1 MRARLQEQWHHDKQL
16 VIYRRPDPKGAGGAK
31 PVWYYDIK
39 LPNQER
45 IRQQSTKFTD
55 YTDALLY
62 AEQQYRNLSARAATG
77 IKLHAWTFQR
87 IANQAI
93 QYYRDQLEAEML
105 HPLRFERFERTV
117 KKCLNPYFGDLG
129 KDFVSINTID
139 IEDWIVWRK
148 RKGKQSTVST
158 KHIKHG
164 DWIEGSKV
172 ATGTLNYEL
181 QMLRMVYDYARKKE
195 LILPAQIPEIKSLRE
210 DQREKR
216 RPHIT
221 KPEWDKISNYLRHH
235 YIKEIPPNLGNL
247 APIYEF
253 YRNLHRELWILLWE
267 TGARVGEISHLKW
280 GDIEERKVKLE
291 DGSEVPRLV
300 LRLNGKVGLRHSV
313 AQPYCKTVFERWK
326 AFCQE
331 KGLTTD
337 DGDFVFRHPPIT
349 NQKGKAGKPIGTTN
363 QSFQGVLRRLDLLPP
378 KGQRKSTKH
387 KMGLSVYSLRHGA
400 ITRDLVKGMSITAL
414 SKNVGVS
421 IPTLTKFYDHAIS
434 TDFIDEITR
443 FDIYGTDA
451 KFLAASED

>member
-105 HPLRFERFERTV
+105 DPLRFERFERTV

-210 DQREKR
+210 DQREKNGL
-216 RPHIT
+216 T
-221 KPEWDKISNYLRHH
+221 LRSLSGTRFPTIFGTTTSKKYRQTWAIWRLSTNFIET
-235 YIKEIPPNLGNL
+235 YIGN
-247 APIYEF
+247 F
-253 YRNLHRELWILLWE
+253 
-267 TGARVGEISHLKW
+267 GFCSG
-280 GDIEERKVKLE
+280 KLE
-291 DGSEVPRLV
+291 RE
-300 LRLNGKVGLRHSV
+300 
-313 AQPYCKTVFERWK
+313 
-326 AFCQE
+326 
-331 KGLTTD
+331 
-337 DGDFVFRHPPIT
+337 
-349 NQKGKAGKPIGTTN
+349 
-363 QSFQGVLRRLDLLPP
+363 
-378 KGQRKSTKH
+378 
-387 KMGLSVYSLRHGA
+387 
-400 ITRDLVKGMSITAL
+400 
-414 SKNVGVS
+414 
-421 IPTLTKFYDHAIS
+421 
-434 TDFIDEITR
+434 
-443 FDIYGTDA
+443 
-451 KFLAASED
+451 